1 MGSWSAAGRCIA
13 TMEVPSSATP
23 PRSTQVSSL
32 PRMQA
37 AILGAW
43 HGHGQEH
50 EASALHAVVPFLFDW
65 WVDIAAYYHHLRSA
79 ATRVEQRQKSET
91 QRETL
96 VEWSEHC
103 ALARVI
109 SKSCRRV
116 ERLRGARF
124 RRAVFGAWAHAAS
137 HRVCL
142 RQRVAVFRRR
152 RDHMLLRRIVNT
164 WGEAVSD
171 IKDLIACESAHPT
184 LPRTPHAPRAPGA

>member
-1 MGSWSAAGRCIA
+1 LGSWSAVGRCIA
-13 TMEVPSSATP
+13 TMEVPSPATP
-23 PRSTQVSSL
+23 PHPTQVSSL

-50 EASALHAVVPFLFDW
+50 EASTLRAVVPFLFDW
-65 WVDIAAYYHHLRSA
+65 WVDITAYYQHLRSA
-79 ATRVEQRQKSET
+79 ATRVELRKKGVT
-91 QRETL
+91 QMKTL
-96 VEWSEHC
+96 AEWSEHC

-116 ERLRGARF
+116 ERLRGARV

-171 IKDLIACESAHPT
+171 IKDLITCGSAHPT
-184 LPRTPHAPRAPGA
+184 LPRTLHAPRAPGA